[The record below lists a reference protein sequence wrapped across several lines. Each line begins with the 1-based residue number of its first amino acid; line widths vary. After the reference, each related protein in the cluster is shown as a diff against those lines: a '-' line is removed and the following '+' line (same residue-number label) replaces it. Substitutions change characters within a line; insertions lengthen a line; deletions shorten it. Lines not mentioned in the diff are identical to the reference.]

1 MEQQC
6 VYFHTEK
13 QFSIANTI
21 LDTNGVEILFSAESI
36 EIPIRNLSAGEK
48 DAWYDYVV
56 NQMLESL
63 PGLERSIKSLEFRIS
78 SLQEQKN
85 DLSELLRASHK
96 DINNKNALKTLLA
109 SMRKSTKTNLARER
123 LSSSE
128 LVFGMMDLLS
138 DTVECSCI
146 IGQKNGNLVRFIE
159 FLKNDDP
166 IVTISGPNALEL
178 KPELEQK
185 F

>member
-21 LDTNGVEILFSAESI
+21 LETDGVEILFSAESI
-36 EIPIRNLSAGEK
+36 EIPLRNLSAGEK

-56 NQMLESL
+56 DEMVKSL
-63 PGLERSIKSLEFRIS
+63 PVLEHTIKSLEFQIS

-85 DLSELLRASHK
+85 DLSEILRAAYK

-109 SMRKSTKTNLARER
+109 SMRKSTKTNLARE
-123 LSSSE
+123 SSSE

-146 IGQKNGNLVRFIE
+146 IGQKNGNVVRFIE
-159 FLKNDDP
+159 FVRNDDP

-178 KPELEQK
+178 KSRLEQK